1 VNGLVAAEIRK
12 LRTVRTTWVLTAL
25 GWGLVVLSS
34 AVFLFAEQ
42 LSGPFT
48 GTDAEVAAAVDQ
60 IGGNAVIILI
70 VAILLVTTEFRH
82 GTIGRT
88 FQLTPSRTRVL
99 TAKMVTGAIYATAF
113 FASSLV
119 LVAAAIALA
128 GAVNDVTPQ
137 VGSETLTAVWQG
149 PVGLALNAILGVAI
163 GALLRSQ
170 VVTISL
176 APGVAVRRR
185 AADQRAAALGRTVAA
200 VPGAERDVPVRRGAR
215 RSSRGTPDAA
225 RPADRPRGLPRLR
238 PVRRGRRRGAAAHP
252 RRLSLNPSFLFLRG
266 R

>member
-1 VNGLVAAEIRK
+1 MNGLVAAEIRK

-176 APGVAVRRR
+176 ALVWLFVAEQLINGLLPSVGRWLPFQ
-185 AADQRAAALGRTVAA
+185 ALNAMFLSDEVLAAAPEGRLMPLDPPIALAVFLAYVLFAVVAA
-200 VPGAERDVPVRRGAR
+200 GVLLRTRDV
-215 RSSRGTPDAA
+215 
-225 RPADRPRGLPRLR
+225 
-238 PVRRGRRRGAAAHP
+238 
-252 RRLSLNPSFLFLRG
+252 
-266 R
+266 